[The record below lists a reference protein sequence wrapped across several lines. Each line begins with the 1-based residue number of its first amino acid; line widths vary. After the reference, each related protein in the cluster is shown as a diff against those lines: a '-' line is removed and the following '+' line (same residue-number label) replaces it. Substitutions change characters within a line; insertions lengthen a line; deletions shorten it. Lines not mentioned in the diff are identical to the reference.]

1 MKEFAVQCMKE
12 GPWYRYI
19 CRERAA
25 GSYEAAAKAAKRWEC
40 GTDEVTILEER
51 QV

>member
-12 GPWYRYI
+12 GPWHRYI

-25 GSYEAAAKAAKRWEC
+25 GSYEAAAKAAKRWDC
-40 GTDEVTILEER
+40 DVNEVVIIEER
-51 QV
+51 KV